1 MEHNNVQELIKLGA
15 SQVIHNKEGI
25 PFVAIS
31 SDYKLVSI
39 EDYLP
44 HPIKTRQYV
53 KMNTVKSFIEYVNRF
68 KNPHTTIFADDQS
81 HLFKGIID
89 FHVSQDEPRSGKHT
103 VEYGCPLS
111 REWEAWQNRNNEKM
125 DQTSFAEFLEERAED
140 IVSPSGAELLEIALK
155 FNVIRKAVFG
165 SAMRLN
171 TGEYQFT
178 YSEDNQKGTVEL
190 PEQIKLGLAPFHNGE
205 KYEVKAKLYYRL
217 QEGNLLL
224 WYKLVEPER
233 VIEDAFYEVTQN
245 IQVGVGDL
253 MVIEGKSLTC

>member
-1 MEHNNVQELIKLGA
+1 MEHNSVQELIKLGA

-31 SDYKLVSI
+31 HDYKLTSI
-39 EDYLP
+39 EQYLP
-44 HPIKTRQYV
+44 HPIKMRQHV
-53 KMNTVKSFIEYVNRF
+53 KMNTVQSLINYINRF
-68 KNPHTTIFADDQS
+68 KNPHTTIFADDTRQS
-81 HLFKGIID
+81 FNAVID
-89 FHVSQDEPRSGKHT
+89 FHVSQDEPRSGSHT

-111 REWEAWQNRNNEKM
+111 REWEAWQCRNNEKM
-125 DQTSFAEFLEERAED
+125 DQTTFAEFLEERAED
-140 IVSPSGAELLEIALK
+140 IVNPSGAELLEIALK

-165 SAMRLN
+165 SAMRLS

-217 QEGNLLL
+217 QEGQLLL

-233 VIEDAFYEVTQN
+233 VIEDAFNEVTQR
-245 IQVGVGDL
+245 IQAGVGDL
-253 MVIEGKSLTC
+253 MIIEGRDA

>member
-1 MEHNNVQELIKLGA
+1 MEHNHVKDLIKLGA

-25 PFVAIS
+25 PFVAIGN
-31 SDYKLVSI
+31 DYKLVSI
-39 EDYLP
+39 EQYLP
-44 HPIKTRQYV
+44 HPIKTRQNI
-53 KMNTVKSFIEYVNRF
+53 KMNTVKSFIDYINRF
-68 KNPHTTIFADDQS
+68 KNPHTTIFADDTCQS
-81 HLFKGIID
+81 FKAIID
-89 FHVSQDEPRSGKHT
+89 FHHSQEEPRSGAHT

-111 REWEAWQNRNNEKM
+111 REWEAWQAMNKEKM

-217 QEGNLLL
+217 HDGRLLL
-224 WYKLVEPER
+224 WYKLIQPER
-233 VIEDAFYEVTQN
+233 VIEDAFKEVTQD
-245 IQVGVGDL
+245 IQNGVGDL
-253 MVIEGKSLTC
+253 MVIEGRDTH